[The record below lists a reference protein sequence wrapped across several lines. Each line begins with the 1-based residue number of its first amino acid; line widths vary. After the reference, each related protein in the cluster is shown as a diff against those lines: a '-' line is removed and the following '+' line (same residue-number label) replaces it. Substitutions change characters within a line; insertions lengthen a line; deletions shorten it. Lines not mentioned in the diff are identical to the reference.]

1 VPAEL
6 PDSGSAAV
14 DGPAFRAALGR
25 FASGVTVVSTVH
37 DGVDSATTVSAFT
50 SVSLDPPLVLVS
62 IGLRNRFSG
71 PVLASGVWGVSVLR
85 EDGHGAASW
94 FARHGRDLTRPLHG
108 VAHHRGSA
116 TGVALIDAALA
127 WLECRT
133 WRAYDGADHTLLVG
147 TVVAATVAAG
157 EASDPLLYFRSHYAG
172 VVPWP
177 ISERSDPALDAAE
190 GPQ

>member
-6 PDSGSAAV
+6 SDSGAV
-14 DGPAFRAALGR
+14 DGPAFKAALGR
-25 FASGVTVVSTVH
+25 FASGVTVVSTLH

-50 SVSLDPPLVLVS
+50 SVPLDPPLVLVS

-94 FARHGRDLTRPLHG
+94 FASHGRDLTRPLRG
-108 VAHHRGSA
+108 VDHHRGPV
-116 TGVALIDAALA
+116 TGVALVDAALA

-133 WRAYDGADHTLLVG
+133 WRTYDGADHVLLVG
-147 TVVAATVAAG
+147 EVLAATVAPG
-157 EASDPLLYFRSHYAG
+157 VASDPLLYFRSHYAG
-172 VVPWP
+172 LVPWS
-177 ISERSDPALDAAE
+177 ISERTDPALDASD